1 MTMGSGTD
9 IRRFVEDRF
18 RWDPDVD
25 ASDITVSV
33 KGGAV
38 TLAGFAAS
46 FNDELEAEAAA
57 KRAAGVVGLA
67 NDIAVQLPNFDLQ
80 PNPAVSANGIQVVV
94 DEGWVTVEATGGGVV
109 LNGWFLDR
117 T

>member
-46 FNDELEAEAAA
+46 VDDKFEVEAAA
-57 KRAAGVVGLA
+57 KRAGGVGLA
-67 NDIAVQLPNFDLQ
+67 NDIAVRLPNVDLR
-80 PNPAVSANGIQVVV
+80 PNPAVSVGCIQVVE
-94 DEGWVTVEATGGGVV
+94 EGLVTVEATGGEVV

-117 T
+117 A

>member
-1 MTMGSGTD
+1 MTMGSDTD
-9 IRRFVEDRF
+9 IRRFVEDGF
-18 RWDPDVD
+18 QWGPDVD
-25 ASDITVSV
+25 ASDIAVSV

-46 FNDELEAEAAA
+46 FNDKFEAEGAA

-67 NDIAVQLPNFDLQ
+67 NDIAVRLPNVDLRQ
-80 PNPAVSANGIQVVV
+80 NPAASADGIQVIVK
-94 DEGWVTVEATGGGVV
+94 EGWVTVEATGEVV

>member
-1 MTMGSGTD
+1 MTMGSDTD
-9 IRRFVEDRF
+9 IRRFGEDGF

-25 ASDITVSV
+25 ASDIAASV

-38 TLAGFAAS
+38 KLAGFSAS
-46 FNDELEAEAAA
+46 FNDKFEAEAAA
-57 KRAAGVVGLA
+57 KRVAGVVGLA
-67 NDIAVQLPNFDLQ
+67 NDIAVRLPNVALR
-80 PNPAVSANGIQVVV
+80 PNPAVSAEDIQVVV
-94 DEGWVTVEATGGGVV
+94 EEGWVTVEATGGEVV